1 MNILFCSVC
10 FHGFSQTSVF
20 SEVQLNFWQF
30 FPRTQNMR
38 NMKRKQLTDQRREKS
53 IIKLFGLILL
63 LLWNEMKTD
72 GSFIFV
78 CIRANTST
86 LKCHLI
92 RLFSTDFIYG
102 LSKIQ
107 CLPQAY
113 GCQSSEC
120 GVIPIIDSN
129 DGHEESIHGPSFKS
143 PVI

>member
-1 MNILFCSVC
+1 
-10 FHGFSQTSVF
+10 
-20 SEVQLNFWQF
+20 
-30 FPRTQNMR
+30 MR

-53 IIKLFGLILL
+53 IIKLFGLIFLL
-63 LLWNEMKTD
+63 LGNKMKNF
-72 GSFIFV
+72 SIFV
-78 CIRANTST
+78 CIKANTGV

-102 LSKIQ
+102 LSKIK
-107 CLPQAY
+107 CLPQAH